1 MGCIFIVYKVE
12 NAVTLARKNTPIEYS
27 TTWMIVTLCL
37 IVMIKLPFYMV
48 NFLGV
53 VFLNNFEKSPK
64 LRQSLHECPF
74 LCFRVVTRGLYPDL
88 VQKNVQLNLQTC
100 KNLGMKNFVIQVVSD
115 ASIHLSTDENSKELV
130 VPENYKTK
138 NGTLFKAR
146 ALHYALE
153 PEVDILKPGDWI
165 VHLDEET
172 LLTED
177 SLIGIINFAVSK
189 THSFGQGIITYNNG
203 EIVNWI
209 TTLADSI
216 RVGMDYGCLRLC
228 MKVFHKPLFFL
239 KGSFIVADAEAE
251 KNVSFDHG
259 PEASITE
266 DCFFACV
273 ADSQGFSFGFVEGT
287 MLEQSTFTIADFVKQ
302 RRRWM
307 HGVLLTALNKKIPFR
322 NNLGPILLTL
332 SSFLHPLNLV
342 LSLIMLV
349 SLQPLPPFLIVCTSF
364 IWGTHIF
371 LAIFGT
377 LKTFHVH
384 QHGFIK
390 CIILVSATVVCCFLP
405 NII

>member
-1 MGCIFIVYKVE
+1 
-12 NAVTLARKNTPIEYS
+12 
-27 TTWMIVTLCL
+27 
-37 IVMIKLPFYMV
+37 MIKLPFYMV

-53 VFLNNFEKSPK
+53 VFLNNFEKRPK
-64 LRQSLHECPF
+64 LRHSLLECPF

-100 KNLGMKNFVIQVVSD
+100 KNLGLKNFVIQVVSD

-130 VPENYKTK
+130 VPENYATK

-177 SLIGIINFAVSK
+177 SLIGVINFAVSK

-216 RVGMDYGCLRLC
+216 RVGMDYGCIRLC
-228 MKVFHKPLFFL
+228 MKVFHKPLFFF
-239 KGSFIVADAEAE
+239 KGSFIVAEAEAE
-251 KNVSFDHG
+251 KSVSYDHG
-259 PEASITE
+259 PEASIAE

-273 ADSQGFSFGFVEGT
+273 AYSQGFSFGFVEGT
-287 MLEQSTFTIADFVKQ
+287 MLEQSTFTIHDLVQQ

-307 HGVLLTALNKKIPFR
+307 HGILLTALSNKIPVR
-322 NNLGPILLTL
+322 NNLGPIVISL
-332 SSFLHPLNLV
+332 SSCLLP
-342 LSLIMLV
+342 LSLLLSLLMLV
-349 SLQPLPPFLIVCTSF
+349 SLQPLPPFLKVSSSF
-364 IWGTHIF
+364 IWGTYIF
-371 LAIFGT
+371 MAIFGT
-377 LKTFHVH
+377 LKTFDVH

-390 CIILVSATVVCCFLP
+390 CILLVSATVVCCFLP
-405 NII
+405 NVIEYWNSVVIFWQPKLTTSHFQFHIVKKENVLKISPKID